1 MIWTLKKLYYRIF
14 QKVMKLAS
22 YFLDWHEPTLL
33 TGAGSIR
40 RLPAEIKKQ
49 NIFSVL
55 IVTDKVIEGL
65 GLFNPLLEGLDE
77 SGIAYTVY
85 NGVQPNPS
93 VENIEE
99 ARQLYL
105 DNGCGAFIAF
115 GGGSPMD
122 CAKVAAARITNNK
135 PVKKMRGV
143 LRVFHKLPPVFA
155 VPTTAG
161 TGSESTIAAVV
172 KDMKTHEKY
181 AVTDPKLRPR
191 YAVLDPEVTVGLP
204 PMITAATGLDA
215 LTHATEAFIG
225 KGNTAYTKE
234 CSRKAVRLIF
244 ENLEDAYKDGKNI
257 HAREQMLV
265 ASNYA
270 GLAFTR
276 AYVGYVHAIAHTL
289 DGFYDTPHGLANAVI
304 LPHVLEYFGP
314 VIHEQ
319 LAELADLAGVSPTGT
334 GIGIAD
340 KAEAYIQAI
349 KDLNERLGIP
359 AHFPDI
365 LEEDIPLIV
374 ERALHEANPLYPV
387 PMIMGKLDCEAVV
400 RKVKG

>member
-1 MIWTLKKLYYRIF
+1 MIWFFKKLYYRIF

-135 PVKKMRGV
+135 PVKRCAA
-143 LRVFHKLPPVFA
+143 F
-155 VPTTAG
+155 
-161 TGSESTIAAVV
+161 SESSTNCPRCLPSPPQREPARNPPSRPWL
-172 KDMKTHEKY
+172 KT
-181 AVTDPKLRPR
+181 
-191 YAVLDPEVTVGLP
+191 
-204 PMITAATGLDA
+204 
-215 LTHATEAFIG
+215 
-225 KGNTAYTKE
+225 
-234 CSRKAVRLIF
+234 
-244 ENLEDAYKDGKNI
+244 
-257 HAREQMLV
+257 
-265 ASNYA
+265 
-270 GLAFTR
+270 
-276 AYVGYVHAIAHTL
+276 
-289 DGFYDTPHGLANAVI
+289 
-304 LPHVLEYFGP
+304 
-314 VIHEQ
+314 
-319 LAELADLAGVSPTGT
+319 
-334 GIGIAD
+334 
-340 KAEAYIQAI
+340 
-349 KDLNERLGIP
+349 
-359 AHFPDI
+359 
-365 LEEDIPLIV
+365 
-374 ERALHEANPLYPV
+374 
-387 PMIMGKLDCEAVV
+387 
-400 RKVKG
+400 